1 MLPLSLIHILT
12 PQVINKT
19 TDTSF
24 HLIIFVEIL
33 MCSQQPDVYKRQEYI
48 LDADVW
54 EKEPGTYPAFN
65 YQQMPLMG
73 NCKAD
78 LKFMFM
84 PYMAQTEEV
93 IACLKYHP
101 EVVIISPVSY
111 THLDVYK
118 RQSPYNAS
126 LFSTVNNSA

>member
-1 MLPLSLIHILT
+1 MPIEYIFTTFSKPIPFSLT

-54 EKEPGTYPAFN
+54 EEEPGTYPAFN

-73 NCKAD
+73 NCQAD
-78 LKFMFM
+78 RC
-84 PYMAQTEEV
+84 V
-93 IACLKYHP
+93 
-101 EVVIISPVSY
+101 
-111 THLDVYK
+111 
-118 RQSPYNAS
+118 
-126 LFSTVNNSA
+126 